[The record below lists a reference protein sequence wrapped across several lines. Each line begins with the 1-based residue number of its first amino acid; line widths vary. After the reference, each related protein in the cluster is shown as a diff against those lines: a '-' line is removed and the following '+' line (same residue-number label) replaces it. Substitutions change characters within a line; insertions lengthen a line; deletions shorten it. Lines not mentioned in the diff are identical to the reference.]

1 MIHYLLKAGGQIDSG
16 MDILFHGTIPN
27 GAGLSSSA
35 SIEMLT
41 GSILRKLFSLDV
53 TDTELALI
61 GKRVENEFIGVNS
74 GIMDQFAVQK
84 AKEHG
89 HSVKLR

>member
-41 GSILRKLFSLDV
+41 GSILKSYSAWMFPILNWRLS
-53 TDTELALI
+53 E
-61 GKRVENEFIGVNS
+61 
-74 GIMDQFAVQK
+74 
-84 AKEHG
+84 KE
-89 HSVKLR
+89 SKMNLSA